1 MDFLYLHFS
10 FSAISEHSW
19 FVSLAFLEIP
29 FPTENVP
36 PRLEQIGAK
45 NNSFGTN
52 SLAICQQKYTSTSTM
67 AMLKEFDNRNTSAQV
82 YWHCSENRNTP
93 KAKTFQ
99 LATVEQFSVE
109 IHHFSMSSFR
119 FVTGTDFVSSMGP
132 PDQFPGLKGDKA
144 NGCMKDKAN
153 HARQVNC
160 CPFFFDNFCIQKI
173 KRHIL
178 EPSTG

>member
-29 FPTENVP
+29 FPTENIP

-45 NNSFGTN
+45 ITL
-52 SLAICQQKYTSTSTM
+52 LAQIRLQY
-67 AMLKEFDNRNTSAQV
+67 V
-82 YWHCSENRNTP
+82 NRNTP
-93 KAKTFQ
+93 AQAQWQCWKNLT
-99 LATVEQFSVE
+99 TE
-109 IHHFSMSSFR
+109 IHQHKYIGIVPKTEIPPKQKHCNWQRWNNFLWKYITFPCPLFR

-153 HARQVNC
+153 HARQVNFC
-160 CPFFFDNFCIQKI
+160 LSFFVTFVS
-173 KRHIL
+173 RR
-178 EPSTG
+178 